1 MKGNRERSPTFKYD
15 TIPFKTFFRI
25 YRKKKQYLQYMK
37 NTMTILHYAFNFH
50 NEIKI
55 LMIQI

>member
-15 TIPFKTFFRI
+15 TISFKTFFRI
-25 YRKKKQYLQYMK
+25 YRKTKQYLQYTK